1 MSEHNFS
8 ADEQE
13 PQNEMAPGT
22 HEHDSDRTA
31 DPLIQGARE
40 RFGAFYLVYVGIF
53 VFLFAYLISVSA
65 SEAILDTYF
74 RDRVEQALVTEGS
87 GRPVERAVKSRL
99 DQAVQDSGWVRWG
112 GLQVTTLVL
121 AKDGET
127 WLYLDGNSP
136 NSLPASET
144 QPTHPNESLAYLP
157 VIARVTVTLPH
168 NSLASN
174 AILIVYASILLFVIY
189 ESNRRLTRRES
200 QRLGEA
206 LGSRNHAAH
215 RAAEIEV
222 ELAETRSR
230 LLLIE
235 PLEQEQT
242 EEIDSLQRERQALQ
256 RQLELLAEREERLR
270 GHARQAVEL
279 SQEVRALE
287 DLLEE
292 ATSDLENKDESID
305 RLEKNLKQVSR
316 QTGKARTK
324 QSETLA
330 RRFRALYKTLEVDDR
345 ALHNLAELGDEGL
358 RLKAEESIKRLA
370 EDAEN
375 VSVRRKVGGL
385 PAHVQVFELGFAG
398 KGRIYYSRGKTRRFR
413 ILLVGAKNT
422 QSADLEFLSRLPKD
436 EFS

>member
-1 MSEHNFS
+1 MSEHNSS

-13 PQNEMAPGT
+13 PQNEIAPGT
-22 HEHDSDRTA
+22 HEHDSARTA

-65 SEAILDTYF
+65 SEAILDAYF

-99 DQAVQDSGWVRWG
+99 DQAVQNSAWVRWG

-121 AKDGET
+121 AKDGAS

-136 NSLPASET
+136 PASET

-157 VIARVTVTLPH
+157 VTARVTVTLPH

-174 AILIVYASILLFVIY
+174 AILIIYASILLFVIY

-206 LGSRNHAAH
+206 LGSRNQAAL

-242 EEIDSLQRERQALQ
+242 EEIDALQRERQALQ

-305 RLEKNLKQVSR
+305 RLEQDLKQVSR